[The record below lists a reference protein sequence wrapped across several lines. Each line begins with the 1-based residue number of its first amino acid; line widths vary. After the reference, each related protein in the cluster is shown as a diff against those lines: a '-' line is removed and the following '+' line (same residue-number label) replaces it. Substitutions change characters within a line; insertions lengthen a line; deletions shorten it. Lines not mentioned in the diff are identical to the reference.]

1 MTAMGRLAGW
11 GGEAVGLIQ
20 GLKREEEVLREV
32 QSAVSR
38 RLGLRDI

>member
-1 MTAMGRLAGW
+1 M
-11 GGEAVGLIQ
+11 GLIQ

-32 QSAVSR
+32 QSAVSL